1 MSLLELFCNVDDFW
15 QKFEPIWHNRL
26 LASGR
31 SQRIR
36 PSQLCESEVM
46 TILIHFHEC
55 DYKHFKA
62 YYMQQVRKHL
72 RSEFPKA
79 VSYQRFVKLAERVGL
94 AMYVYAHTCLGDC
107 TGVSFIDSTSLPV
120 CRNRRIYQHRVFEG
134 LAERGKSSMGWFY
147 GFKLHLIVNEFGEVI
162 AFDLTRGNV
171 HDTQV
176 LEHLK
181 QGLFGKLIGDK
192 GYLSKSLF
200 EDLFTESIELVT
212 RVRRNMRQM
221 LISLEN
227 KILLNKRGIIES
239 VNNLLKN
246 WAQIDHT
253 RHRSPNNFFVNTLAG
268 LVAYCWKPHKP
279 SARLD
284 EREQALL
291 AGLPALP

>member
-1 MSLLELFCNVDDFW
+1 MSLVELFCDVDDFW
-15 QKFEPIWHNRL
+15 QKFEPIWHKRL
-26 LASGR
+26 LASGL

-36 PSQLCESEVM
+36 RSQLCESEIM

-55 DYKHFKA
+55 DYRHFKA
-62 YYMQQVRKHL
+62 YYTQHVLKHL
-72 RSEFPKA
+72 HSEFPKA
-79 VSYQRFVKLAERVGL
+79 VSYKRFVKLAERVGL
-94 AMYVYAHTCLGDC
+94 ALYVYAHTCLGDC
-107 TGVSFIDSTSLPV
+107 TGVSFVDSTSLAV
-120 CRNRRIYQHRVFEG
+120 CHNRRIYHHRVFEG
-134 LAERGKSSMGWFY
+134 LAERGKSSLGWFY
-147 GFKLHLIVNEFGEVI
+147 GFKLHLVVNEYGEVI

-192 GYLSKSLF
+192 GYLSQTLF
-200 EDLFTESIELVT
+200 EDLLAEGLELVT

-227 KILLNKRGIIES
+227 KILLNKRGLIES

-253 RHRSPNNFFVNTLAG
+253 RHRSPNNFFVNLMAG
-268 LVAYCWKPHKP
+268 LVAYCWKPKKP
-279 SARLD
+279 TAKLD

-291 AGLPALP
+291 AGLPSLP